1 MSHESASVASDFR
14 VHTRMCERYS
24 RRESSVASC
33 RSADPGGAWSRL
45 SSVSVSRLV
54 STSASAERQWW
65 RSCAVDAIGLG
76 ALVPLPRRPPAA
88 ASTPST
94 LLLRALDRLESA
106 PSSAV
111 AASSSSR
118 LIGSRR
124 STTDAWAAPLPAE
137 SSSPNFES

>member
-1 MSHESASVASDFR
+1 MVA
-14 VHTRMCERYS
+14 
-24 RRESSVASC
+24 
-33 RSADPGGAWSRL
+33 L
-45 SSVSVSRLV
+45 
-54 STSASAERQWW
+54 
-65 RSCAVDAIGLG
+65 CAVDAIGLG

-124 STTDAWAAPLPAE
+124 STTDACAAPLPAE
-137 SSSPNFES
+137 SSSPNFESWRVRRVLFAADGAAACGYAANESFSSCQKA